1 MPVAGLRI
9 VVSQR
14 GTTVS
19 VELEGECDL
28 AARDALRDTINAVL
42 ARDPGRVVL
51 DLSRLSF
58 IDSSGI
64 HLVVELAQRSEPR
77 QVHLVIFPGPR
88 AVQRPFELCGLGQRL
103 PFIGAA

>member
-1 MPVAGLRI
+1 MPLVGLRI
-9 VVSQR
+9 VVNQR

-19 VELEGECDL
+19 IELEGECDL
-28 AARDALRDTINAVL
+28 AAREAMHDTINAVL
-42 ARDPGRVVL
+42 ARDPGCVVL

-64 HLVVELAQRSEPR
+64 HLVVELAQRSKPR
-77 QVHLVIFPGPR
+77 RIHLVIFPGPR